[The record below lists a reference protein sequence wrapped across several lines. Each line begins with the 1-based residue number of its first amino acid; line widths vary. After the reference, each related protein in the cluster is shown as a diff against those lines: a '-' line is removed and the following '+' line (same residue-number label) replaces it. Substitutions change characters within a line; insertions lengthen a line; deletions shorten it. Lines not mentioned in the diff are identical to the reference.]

1 MRLTDVDNLID
12 SIYADMNDDMDA
24 YTNHDLVEKIIKKID
39 TAPIAD
45 AEPVRNAHWKYG
57 NDGYGNEHYYCSLC
71 HNDALNDDD
80 GEYCLSHRCPHCGAK
95 MDEEA
100 NNETDK

>member
-39 TAPIAD
+39 TAPIVD
-45 AEPVRNAHWKYG
+45 ATPVIHAHQKEKVIWNG
-57 NDGYGNEHYYCSLC
+57 ETPDLDLVCS
-71 HNDALNDDD
+71 
-80 GEYCLSHRCPHCGAK
+80 HCGHRIDYMDGKYCKNCGAVF
-95 MDEEA
+95 DEEA
-100 NNETDK
+100 DYD